1 MHITIDTS
9 NITDADRAILAL
21 VLDGANAHAAQQ
33 AAVIREHQERVEAHE
48 KAASTD
54 DGQTATPAAEPEQP
68 KRKRRT
74 KAEMEAA
81 RAAEAAAKE
90 EPTDEP
96 TPASEDAESDAAHE
110 QETGL
115 DEFAGVTVEQVTELA
130 TQLIQ
135 KDRPAMVELL
145 KQFGARRVSEIP
157 ESDRGKFAA
166 EIRSKLA

>member
-1 MHITIDTS
+1 MHITIDT
-9 NITDADRAILAL
+9 NHPTE
-21 VLDGANAHAAQQ
+21 LDIKLLKLMLGDYLFPESPKAPQTED
-33 AAVIREHQERVEAHE
+33 VE

-54 DGQTATPAAEPEQP
+54 DGETATPAAEPEQP

-81 RAAEAAAKE
+81 RAAEEAAKA
-90 EPTDEP
+90 EPADEP
-96 TPASEDAESDAAHE
+96 TADSENAESDAAE
-110 QETGL
+110 QDETPAATG
-115 DEFAGVTVEQVTELA
+115 DSISIAEVTELA

-135 KDRPAMVELL
+135 KDRSAMVDLL

-157 ESDRGKFAA
+157 ESDLGKFAS

>member
-9 NITDADRAILAL
+9 NITDADRAILAQVLGL
-21 VLDGANAHAAQQ
+21 VDGAT
-33 AAVIREHQERVEAHE
+33 VV
-48 KAASTD
+48 KAAAILNEPAGESTD

-74 KAEMEAA
+74 KA
-81 RAAEAAAKE
+81 KE
-90 EPTDEP
+90 EPADEP